1 MIVKNESHIIHETLE
16 NLIKHIKLDYYVI
29 SDTGSTDNTID
40 VIKTFFNKNNI
51 SGEIYQD
58 EWKDFGHNRTKAL
71 EYAYNKSDYL
81 LIFDADDLIHGT
93 LPIPDDFNADA
104 YDLIFEGGYQRKCL
118 VSNRIR
124 WKYVGIL
131 HEFICNI
138 DPVKTNVFL
147 HGDYYIESRRLG
159 DRNKNPNKYLD
170 DAIILENA
178 YNNESDAGLKTRY
191 LFYCAQSY
199 ESNKIEK
206 SIEYYKL
213 YLESDGNNSHK
224 YVVCSRLSNIF
235 KNLQNF
241 EEMIFYC
248 NKSIKYDVTRVDALI
263 NELDYYYNNGMY
275 HKLNMI
281 FKYFIDKDILKDN
294 NNKLFINHS
303 NLDRFFYYNS
313 ISSYYIGDLDSG
325 YKCCKY
331 LLENNKYVDIT
342 ISNLIFYKNNFI
354 LDNDKDKLIKFF
366 LEFINNKNNSFQIK
380 EKIYTDYLSDDSI
393 FERYNIKS
401 YASLFDQNNITKL
414 NDIPNK
420 NILIYT
426 GYMYFHWNDSTLN
439 NQSIGGAEKAVIYL
453 SRNLP
458 KDYNIFIAGDHI
470 EENKENITYIAH
482 NNLQD
487 FLNTNE
493 FDSIIV
499 SRYVSFFKQFNNIKC
514 NKLFLSAHD
523 STGFINNHIKEF
535 TVDNI
540 LNIYNKDI
548 DHVICLTNWHA
559 NNIIENHPYFKNKI
573 KIINNGINISD
584 FKWNCREKIKNK
596 FIWSSC
602 AYRGLYLILNLW
614 NKVLE
619 KIPDATLDI
628 CSYETFPKN
637 SEETEMKQ
645 IIDKHESI
653 VHHGKLDTNAL
664 YDLASKCEYWLYTNT
679 FPETSCIT
687 AMEMLMSEVVCLYYP
702 LAGLNDTIGEYGIP
716 VKQGE
721 EIETILNLSTEKKAL
736 MREKGKEYALSC
748 SWKNRALEWSSML
761 GNGEHN
767 NRIGIFNSF
776 PFHYEMFGFI
786 LNYAQNNNIEVDIFT
801 NKQNNMG
808 WLDFYKESFSN
819 FNIIDFNN
827 FNGNTNKY
835 STFFVI
841 TDDDPLFKS
850 EWRTDNV
857 ICINHYYKTRTPNF
871 KHYLNVANFK
881 DSLLDYNYPCYPLA
895 NYQDKIQN
903 NTVCIIGGGYIHTN
917 YNINFINRLQS
928 KKKINLNIFARKLC
942 KTDISEIDTSKFN
955 IHFVEDIETNKMITI
970 LKQSSYVFV
979 NYNSNKDHNNGISCS
994 GSLQLAL
1001 STLCKP
1007 IILKSANQYLQIQN
1021 ALEFDV
1027 NSDEP
1032 IVLDEEIDFKAIE
1045 EERKKFVNKFYKY
1058 IDKFQSAI
1066 YLRIL
1071 SKEGVS
1077 NNLETWMN
1085 TDNLKYMY
1093 NKPVILTNSNNF
1105 THAIIINDYK
1115 PKLTIPKENVIGLSH
1130 EPNQLLFNFTDNKEI
1145 FINYVKQHISH
1156 YFIGDQQDLQHP
1168 FIEGQTFLLN
1178 NKDDFYYKSK
1188 YNFCSIVI
1196 SKKNQGFN
1204 YKYRHDLVKAILQTD
1219 LPIDIYG
1226 YATESEEYKKYN
1238 DCRIKHS
1245 LEWSEKNPFGT
1256 IPFENYK
1263 FHICIENIISNN
1275 YFSEKITNPLRSN
1288 IIPIYYGCKKIDN
1301 YFNSVIK
1308 LTGDINN
1315 DIELLNTIYK
1325 NQEQYVNNN
1334 SYSDILDKTNIFKNL
1349 HNLFDNI
1356 VLKNVTEIKVFIIH
1370 YKKLTDRKEFI
1381 LKQFEREQI
1390 TNYEFIT
1397 IDRDE
1402 LNDYDLL
1409 KFNKNYSK
1417 PLAANFLSH
1426 LYAYKQISLNNYKYN
1441 LILEDDVILC
1451 EGFSNILNS
1460 YIKQIPEDFDSVFI
1474 GEGCNIQEHH
1484 INHSNIIKNKNIY
1497 KCDNENKCKC
1507 TDSYMISTKCANKLI
1522 KYYNTL
1528 STRGY
1533 KIDEPIDYFL
1543 NKPLKLS
1550 DVYWAEPTLIKQ
1562 GTIIGL
1568 FNSSIGNG
1576 MINHSVGFNPNVLT
1590 CYKSPFKKIR
1600 VGKDF
1605 DGGYV
1610 ICDIPNIKY
1619 ELLLSGGI
1627 ADDISFEEDFCNKY
1641 PNCICNAYDG
1651 TINII
1656 NFTNKY
1662 INFFKK
1668 NINNFNDDNNTNL
1681 HLDLENHSNI
1691 FLKMDIEGYEIPWIK
1706 TLKEDHLTRISQ
1718 IVIEFHFP
1726 FNNTEIEVFNKLN
1739 KYFKIIHFH
1748 ANNCCGTRNHN
1759 GVIIPNVFE
1768 CTYLN
1773 LNFFNNYYELN
1784 TEVIPGVL
1792 DMKNVLEN
1800 NEIIINYEPFVNN
1813 LNFKTNFLTF
1823 GCDKYTKTSERIKI
1837 ECKNIN
1843 IFDNILIRNVDYL
1856 KEKSQ
1861 FWNKHEHF
1869 IINNKRGFGYWIWK
1883 PFLIYDTLLQM
1894 NFNDILVY
1902 CDSGC
1907 EINQKGKK
1915 RLEEYFKIVSN
1926 SPYGILSFQMSHH
1939 QEYKWTKMDIFKEI
1953 DIEICSSNFNS
1964 GQLIGGIIIIKKC
1977 EHSLMVF
1984 KKILEISENYNLIND
1999 SQSSLKNHHDFIENR
2014 HDQSISSVIRKKY
2027 GTEIIEDESINTNND
2042 TIPIYAKRIR

>member
-1 MIVKNESHIIHETLE
+1 MMKSTICLNMIVKNESHIILSTLKNVLE
-16 NLIKHIKLDYYVI
+16 HINIDYWVI
-29 SDTGSTDNTID
+29 SDTGSTDDTID
-40 VIKTFFNKNNI
+40 IINKFFEERGI
-51 SGEIYQD
+51 PGEMFCD

-71 EYAYNKSDYL
+71 EHAFGKSDYL
-81 LIFDADDLIHGT
+81 FIFDADDLIKGNMN
-93 LPIPDDFNADA
+93 LP
-104 YDLIFEGGYQRKCL
+104 LILDKDCYNIQFENP
-118 VSNRIR
+118 VSYHRSILISNKMK
-124 WKYVGIL
+124 WKYRGIL
-131 HEFICNI
+131 HESIVPI
-138 DPVKTNVFL
+138 DTKKSEEYL
-147 HGDYYIESRRLG
+147 GGDYCILSRRLG
-159 DRNKNPNKYLD
+159 NRSKNPDKYLD
-170 DAIILENA
+170 DAILLENA
-178 YNNESDAGLKTRY
+178 YNSETDIGLQSRY
-191 LFYCAQSY
+191 AFYCAQSY
-199 ESNKIEK
+199 KDSGRNEI
-206 SIEYYKL
+206 
-213 YLESDGNNSHK
+213 
-224 YVVCSRLSNIF
+224 
-235 KNLQNF
+235 
-241 EEMIFYC
+241 
-248 NKSIKYDVTRVDALI
+248 SIKWYTKVLTLCNWNQEKYYSCMMLGELYRVKKDYINAIKYWGESYNYDKERIECIANI
-263 NELDYYYNNGMY
+263 MEYYYNIGQHFMVSSLYN
-275 HKLNMI
+275 K
-281 FKYFIDKDILKDN
+281 FKDMNVIKQD
-294 NNKLFINHS
+294 KLFIDDSKYQLFH
-303 NLDRFFYYNS
+303 YYAS
-313 ISSYYIGDLDSG
+313 VSGSYCDEGKSAYEA
-325 YKCCKY
+325 CKY
-331 LLENNKYVDIT
+331 LLLNNSQNTDNTLYNINNSYIKYFKEDKDNIYLVDFFINYLSKDPLRY
-342 ISNLIFYKNNFI
+342 IEKNWKNI
-354 LDNDKDKLIKFF
+354 INIINDKYPDKYDLIKNS
-366 LEFINNKNNSFQIK
+366 INKKSIDKNDKYSSSNK
-380 EKIYTDYLSDDSI
+380 
-393 FERYNIKS
+393 
-401 YASLFDQNNITKL
+401 
-414 NDIPNK
+414 
-420 NILIYT
+420 ILVYT
-426 GYMYFHWNDSTLN
+426 GWMTHLWNESHLDRKAL
-439 NQSIGGAEKAVIYL
+439 GGSEKAVAYL
-453 SRNLP
+453 MRELP
-458 KDYNIFIAGDHI
+458 NNYEIIVSGDV
-470 EENKENITYIAH
+470 EEGTFDNITYIH
-482 NNLQD
+482 QNKLQTLLDENEFHTIIISRYINFLTEYNNL
-487 FLNTNE
+487 
-493 FDSIIV
+493 
-499 SRYVSFFKQFNNIKC
+499 KC
-514 NKLFLSAHD
+514 FQLVLSLHD
-523 STGFINNHIKEF
+523 IH
-535 TVDNI
+535 I
-540 LNIYNKDI
+540 LNNGNNTTQILERYNTVI
-548 DHVICLTNWHA
+548 DTVITLTNWHKSHILTLYPIL
-559 NNIIENHPYFKNKI
+559 NPDKI
-573 KIINNGINISD
+573 KIINNGIDISQ
-584 FKWNCREKIKNK
+584 FNSNNSSNKIKNK
-596 FIWSSC
+596 FVWSSRSE
-602 AYRGLYLILNLW
+602 RGLHIILNLW
-614 NKVLE
+614 NEIIDKL
-619 KIPDATLDI
+619 PDATLDI
-628 CSYETFPKN
+628 CSYGDFPINEQDNKMLKIIN
-637 SEETEMKQ
+637 SYN
-645 IIDKHESI
+645 SI
-653 VHHGKLDTNAL
+653 TYHGKLNTKEL
-664 YDLASKCEYWLYTNT
+664 YNIMSISEYWLYTTNFT
-679 FPETSCIT
+679 ETSCIT
-687 AMEMLMSEVVCLYYP
+687 AMEMLMSEVICLYYP
-702 LAGLNDTIGEYGIP
+702 IAGLNDTLGDYGIP
-716 VKQGE
+716 INQGE
-721 EIETILNLSTEKKAL
+721 EIETLVHLSTEKKTL
-736 MREKGKEYALSC
+736 LREKGKEYALSC
-748 SWKNRALEWSSML
+748 SWTNRAEEWSTML
-761 GNGEHN
+761 GLNKTN
-767 NRIGIFNSF
+767 NKIGIFNSF

-786 LNYAQNNNIEVDIFT
+786 LNYAQNNNYKVDIFT
-801 NKQNNMG
+801 NQINTLG
-808 WLDFYKESFSN
+808 WFDFYKENFNN
-819 FNIIDFNN
+819 FNIIDFNI
-827 FNGNTNKY
+827 FQGNTSDY
-835 STFFVI
+835 FLYFLS
-841 TDDDPLFKS
+841 TDDDPAFKS
-850 EWRTDNV
+850 EWKSDNV
-857 ICINHYYKTRTPNF
+857 ICLNHYYKIRNPNF

-881 DSLLDYNYPCYPLA
+881 DSSLEYSYPCYPLI
-895 NYQDKIQN
+895 NYQDKIQDT
-903 NTVCIIGGGYIHTN
+903 TVCIVGGNIYHINNNYILDKLYSKHKIKLNIFTRKICNTN
-917 YNINFINRLQS
+917 ISNIDINKFDINFIEN
-928 KKKINLNIFARKLC
+928 
-942 KTDISEIDTSKFN
+942 
-955 IHFVEDIETNKMITI
+955 IETSQMIKI
-970 LKQSSYVFV
+970 LKQSSYVLI
-979 NYNSNKDHNNGISCS
+979 NYNNNDHHNKGISGS

-1007 IILKSANQYLQIQN
+1007 IIINTANQYLQIQN
-1021 ALEFDV
+1021 ALEFNIDS
-1027 NSDEP
+1027 NELID
-1032 IVLDEEIDFKAIE
+1032 LDEEINFNLLQ
-1045 EERKKFVNKFYKY
+1045 EERSKYIDKFYKY

-1071 SKEGVS
+1071 SKEGIS

-1130 EPNQLLFNFTDNKEI
+1130 EPNQLLFNLTDNKEI
-1145 FINYVKQHISH
+1145 FINYAKQHISH

-1168 FIEGQTFLLN
+1168 FIEGQTFLLS

-1188 YNFCSIVI
+1188 YNFCSVVI

-1245 LEWSEKNPFGT
+1245 LEWSENNPFGT

-1334 SYSDILDKTNIFKNL
+1334 SYSDILDKINIFKNL

-1656 NFTNKY
+1656 NSTNKY

-1773 LNFFNNYYELN
+1773 LKFFNNYYELN

-1813 LNFKTNFLTF
+1813 LNFKTNF
-1823 GCDKYTKTSERIKI
+1823 
-1837 ECKNIN
+1837 
-1843 IFDNILIRNVDYL
+1843 
-1856 KEKSQ
+1856 
-1861 FWNKHEHF
+1861 
-1869 IINNKRGFGYWIWK
+1869 
-1883 PFLIYDTLLQM
+1883 
-1894 NFNDILVY
+1894 
-1902 CDSGC
+1902 
-1907 EINQKGKK
+1907 
-1915 RLEEYFKIVSN
+1915 
-1926 SPYGILSFQMSHH
+1926 
-1939 QEYKWTKMDIFKEI
+1939 
-1953 DIEICSSNFNS
+1953 
-1964 GQLIGGIIIIKKC
+1964 
-1977 EHSLMVF
+1977 
-1984 KKILEISENYNLIND
+1984 
-1999 SQSSLKNHHDFIENR
+1999 
-2014 HDQSISSVIRKKY
+2014 
-2027 GTEIIEDESINTNND
+2027 
-2042 TIPIYAKRIR
+2042 